1 MLHDK
6 LTPNKDKL
14 KENSDVISHKTQL
27 NDISWDI
34 TEVLKS
40 NTGEFL
46 KRFFSTV
53 IENLWVPGYYFDR
66 DMIEKLF
73 SNEWLTMIDFKKT
86 LYHKSIFLWQECMEL
101 DEESYWENEKH
112 TYNAKINEW
121 TKTIEIYIDWWNN
134 WGPNYSIKYDKRPD
148 ENEFNIFR
156 RLNTLYI
163 QNKNYEYACWQIKSS
178 RHLSLYFRD
187 RERSRRYDENIDEN
201 FDVLKDIDH
210 TIKMKDEKYK
220 DFMLQLTEFTH
231 LDKWGVSM
239 LYYCISDKYYNWTI
253 EKKRE
258 MDELAKKKIKL
269 FENFSSHGTHFWA
282 WVYEEMKWVRPYIA
296 LKYLELQA
304 KRSNDLVLQDLARYI
319 GSIESEDMN
328 PNDERIKEVNLC
340 WWAFVECFMAWH

>member
-1 MLHDK
+1 MAHEWELLFEQRKENLKDKPHKNITKKLSKDIESLLISDKAKFFDK
-6 LTPNKDKL
+6 L
-14 KENSDVISHKTQL
+14 
-27 NDISWDI
+27 
-34 TEVLKS
+34 
-40 NTGEFL
+40 
-46 KRFFSTV
+46 FSPV

-73 SNEWLTMIDFKKT
+73 SNEWLKMIDFKKT
-86 LYHKSIFLWQECMEL
+86 LYHKSTFLWQECMEL
-101 DEESYWENEKH
+101 DEESYWENEMH

-134 WGPNYSIKYDKRPD
+134 WEPNYSIKYDEKPSED
-148 ENEFNIFR
+148 EFNLFR

-187 RERSRRYDENIDEN
+187 RERSRRYIENIDHN
-201 FDVLKDIDH
+201 FDILKDIDH

-231 LDKWGVSM
+231 LGKSGVSM
-239 LYYCISDKYYNWTI
+239 LYYCISDKYYNGTI

-319 GSIESEDMN
+319 GSIEPEDMD

-340 WWAFVECFMAWH
+340 WWAFVERFMAWH

>member
-1 MLHDK
+1 MANEWDLLIEQSKENLKDKPHKNITKKLSKNIESLLTSDKAKFFDK
-6 LTPNKDKL
+6 L
-14 KENSDVISHKTQL
+14 
-27 NDISWDI
+27 
-34 TEVLKS
+34 
-40 NTGEFL
+40 
-46 KRFFSTV
+46 FSPV

-134 WGPNYSIKYDKRPD
+134 WEPNYSIKYDEKPSED
-148 ENEFNIFR
+148 EFNLFR

-231 LDKWGVSM
+231 LGKGGVSM
-239 LYYCISDKYYNWTI
+239 LYYCISDKYYNGTI

-296 LKYLELQA
+296 LKYLELKA
-304 KRSNDLVLQDLARYI
+304 KRSSDYVLQDLAKYI
-319 GSIESEDMN
+319 GSIEPEDMD

-340 WWAFVECFMAWH
+340 RWAFVDWFMAWH

>member
-1 MLHDK
+1 MVNEWDLLIEQSKENLKDKPHKNITKKLSKNIESLLTSDKAKFFDK
-6 LTPNKDKL
+6 L
-14 KENSDVISHKTQL
+14 
-27 NDISWDI
+27 
-34 TEVLKS
+34 
-40 NTGEFL
+40 
-46 KRFFSTV
+46 FSPV

-66 DMIEKLF
+66 DMIERLF

-134 WGPNYSIKYDKRPD
+134 WEPNHSIKYDKKPRED
-148 ENEFNIFR
+148 EFNLFR

-231 LDKWGVSM
+231 LGKGGVSM
-239 LYYCISDKYYNWTI
+239 LYYCISDKYYNGTI

-296 LKYLELQA
+296 LKYLELKA
-304 KRSNDLVLQDLARYI
+304 KRSSDYVLQDLAKYI
-319 GSIESEDMN
+319 GSIEPEDMD

-340 WWAFVECFMAWH
+340 RWAFVDWFMAWH